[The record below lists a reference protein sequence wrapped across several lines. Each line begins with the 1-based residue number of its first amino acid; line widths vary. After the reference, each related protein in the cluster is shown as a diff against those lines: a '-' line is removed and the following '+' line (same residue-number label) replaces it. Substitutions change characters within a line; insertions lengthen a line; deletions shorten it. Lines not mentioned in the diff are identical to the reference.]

1 VSAPNPM
8 MLHVVDLVG
17 VAVFA
22 ISGALAAG
30 RKHLDL
36 LGVVVLGTVTAI
48 GGGTIRDVLLDR
60 QPLFWLADP
69 AYLIVIVAAALVTI
83 PYVRW
88 RPPPAAALLYADAV
102 GLAMFAVAGAQI
114 AERQGLP
121 AVSCVVLGTITG
133 AAGGA
138 VRDILSAEIPL
149 VLRRGNL
156 YASAAILGTSL
167 YIVLARAGVSHPVSD
182 LAGMVVVAAVRL
194 ASIVFGLQLPVFAL
208 EGDGVPVRRPSR
220 DRTSES

>member
-1 VSAPNPM
+1 
-8 MLHVVDLVG
+8 MLHALDLIG

-30 RKHLDL
+30 RKQLDL

-60 QPLFWLADP
+60 HPLFWLADS
-69 AYLIVIVAAALVTI
+69 AYLVVIVTAALLTVA
-83 PYVRW
+83 YVRW
-88 RPPPAAALLYADAV
+88 RPPPAATLLYADAV
-102 GLAMFAVAGAQI
+102 GLAMFAVTGAQI

-121 AVSCVVLGTITG
+121 PIACVVLGTITG

-138 VRDILSAEIPL
+138 VRDVLSAEIPL

-156 YASAAILGTSL
+156 YASAAILGTGL
-167 YIVLARAGVSHPVSD
+167 YFVLAALGVSRSLAS
-182 LAGMVVVAAVRL
+182 LAGMAVVATVRL

-208 EGDGVPVRRPSR
+208 EGDGVPAQR
-220 DRTSES
+220 DRTS

>member
-1 VSAPNPM
+1 
-8 MLHVVDLVG
+8 MLHFLDLIG

-60 QPLFWLADP
+60 HPLFWLADP
-69 AYLIVIVAAALVTI
+69 AYLIVIITAALLTVA
-83 PYVRW
+83 YARW
-88 RPPPAAALLYADAV
+88 RPPPAVTLLYADAV
-102 GLAMFAVAGAQI
+102 GLAMFSVAGAQI

-121 AVSCVVLGTITG
+121 AIACVVLGTITG

-167 YIVLARAGVSHPVSD
+167 YFALADAGVRRPIPT
-182 LAGMVVVAAVRL
+182 LAGMTVVAVVRL
-194 ASIVFGLQLPVFAL
+194 ASITFGLQLPVFAL
-208 EGDGVPVRRPSR
+208 EGDGVPSRR
-220 DRTSES
+220 DRTS